1 VERGK
6 EEFKF
11 AEKEGGSMLRSN
23 RTLRGFLGVIALV
36 SASSLA
42 FASPFIFT
50 NASEMGAIVVISS
63 VACKVKFLCVFSFLD
78 YSMVMEL
85 LEE

>member
-1 VERGK
+1 VERGE
-6 EEFKF
+6 EEFRF
-11 AEKEGGSMLRSN
+11 AEKEGGSMLRSS
-23 RTLRGFLGVIALV
+23 RALRGFLGVIASV

-42 FASPFIFT
+42 FASPSIFT
-50 NASEMGAIVVISS
+50 NANEMGVSS
-63 VACKVKFLCVFSFLD
+63 AVCKVKFLCVFSFLD